1 LLNVELTRVMLTFS
15 IEPGGAPEG
24 QTTETISA
32 LLRSG
37 EVVILPTDTL
47 YGLHCSAISEE
58 GVEKIFA
65 LKERE
70 RGKPLLVLAASIEQA
85 KEELGAIIDERDERV
100 LRAIW
105 PAPLT
110 AVLRLKKALPAS
122 AGASTLAVRIP
133 QLDWLR
139 ELIQI
144 SGPVTSTSVNVSGEP
159 ALYTMTG
166 LPEKVKKGVAAVID
180 CGPLRGEP
188 STLVDFTGEL
198 PRVLREGAF
207 RFTQDLW
214 KTSRKSL

>member
-1 LLNVELTRVMLTFS
+1 VLTFS
-15 IEPGGAPEG
+15 TEPADAPDRQTIEIIA
-24 QTTETISA
+24 T

-37 EVVILPTDTL
+37 EVAILPTDTL
-47 YGLHCSAISEE
+47 YGLHCSAMSEG

-85 KEELGAIIDERDERV
+85 KDELGAIIDQRDERV
-100 LRAIW
+100 LRAVW

-122 AGASTLAVRIP
+122 AGSATLAVRIP

-159 ALYTMTG
+159 ALYTMSE
-166 LPEKVKKGVAAVID
+166 LSEKVKNGVAAIID
-180 CGPLRGEP
+180 CGPLQGEP

-198 PRVLREGAF
+198 PIVLREGAF
-207 RFTQDLW
+207 RFSQDLW